1 MERKNGT
8 CDQGVKE
15 RADHILRTSSL
26 SHTIIPRH
34 RPHSNVQQLPQQ
46 NSSQTSSSQS
56 TIDESTKKQLAE
68 IESSIKQNREK
79 TIKKVV
85 DRVLQCDP
93 QLHPNLKKVE
103 A

>member
-1 MERKNGT
+1 MLTIFFNLCSTGPKY
-8 CDQGVKE
+8 
-15 RADHILRTSSL
+15 TSL
-26 SHTIIPRH
+26 AHH
-34 RPHSNVQQLPQQ
+34 LPIRLHQQ
-46 NSSQTSSSQS
+46 NSTQTSSSQS
-56 TIDESTKKQLAE
+56 TIDDSTKKQLAD

-93 QLHPNLKKVE
+93 QLHPNLKKVQ

>member
-1 MERKNGT
+1 M
-8 CDQGVKE
+8 
-15 RADHILRTSSL
+15 L
-26 SHTIIPRH
+26 TISFNPCSTAPQCTTLAH
-34 RPHSNVQQLPQQ
+34 RPLTRLYQQ

-56 TIDESTKKQLAE
+56 TIDDSTKKQLAD

-93 QLHPNLKKVE
+93 QLHPNLKKVQ

>member
-1 MERKNGT
+1 MLTISFNL
-8 CDQGVKE
+8 CS
-15 RADHILRTSSL
+15 TSHKYTYL
-26 SHTIIPRH
+26 THHPF
-34 RPHSNVQQLPQQ
+34 NEYDQQ

-56 TIDESTKKQLAE
+56 TIDDSTKKQLAD

-93 QLHPNLKKVE
+93 QLHPNLKKVQ